1 MVLAV
6 KSPPANAGDTGK
18 AGSIPGSG
26 RSSEGG
32 HGNPLQHSCLEN
44 PMDIE
49 AWKVTVHGITESDKT
64 KATWRALARAHT
76 HTHTHTSFFL
86 SYYRTLERRSF
97 NPAPSSLRTKEI
109 CPPPPPSRHVQTFMM
124 SLLSLSSLLGVCV
137 MGSQR

>member
-44 PMDIE
+44 SMDIE

-64 KATWRALARAHT
+64 KATWRALARAHA
-76 HTHTHTSFFL
+76 HTHTHTLVSFYL
-86 SYYRTLERRSF
+86 ITELWKDVHSIQH
-97 NPAPSSLRTKEI
+97 P
-109 CPPPPPSRHVQTFMM
+109 H
-124 SLLSLSSLLGVCV
+124 LLGPKKFVPPHHLPV
-137 MGSQR
+137 MSKLL